1 MSPKRLGKFELPRK
15 FSKNLAEASLTYA
28 KYVAEP
34 FERGYGYTIGNAI
47 RRVLLSS
54 IEGAAITHVKIQGV
68 HHEFQSIEGVK
79 EDVTDIILNL
89 KKVLLFS
96 NKREPVRL
104 VIDVEKEGRI
114 TAGDISGD
122 PSIKIIN
129 PEQLICT
136 LDRKKPFYAEF
147 EVRSG
152 RGYCSAESNKRE
164 EQIIGEIPI
173 DALFSPVNLVKYS
186 VENTRVGQITD
197 YDKLILEVHTDGRI
211 HPDEALKE
219 AIAILKHHLSIF
231 DQVSDQEYEF
241 EAKQKASNDQN
252 NKLRA
257 LLNLSVNEIDFSV
270 RAANCLNNAKILT
283 IGQLVQKTEAELLKN
298 RNFGKKSLKEII
310 DKLKE
315 LGLSLNMNVSQFLEG
330 DVTSSDDV
338 FLEKETDTSKED
350 AVFSEKPSSKP
361 AVKAK
366 SSRLLSSDLSSP
378 NDIHTDKASPAA

>member
-1 MSPKRLGKFELPRK
+1 MSSKRLGKFELPKK
-15 FSKNLAEASLTYA
+15 FSKSLAESSLTYA

-79 EDVTDIILNL
+79 EDVTDIVLNL
-89 KKVLLFS
+89 KKVLLIS
-96 NKREPVRL
+96 NTREPVRL
-104 VIDVEKEGRI
+104 VINVEKEGPV
-114 TAGDISGD
+114 TAGDILGN
-122 PSIKIIN
+122 PAVKVIN

-147 EVRSG
+147 ELRSG

-197 YDKLILEVHTDGRI
+197 YDKLILEIHTDGRI

-219 AIAILKHHLSIF
+219 AIAIIKHHLSIF
-231 DQVSDQEYEF
+231 DQVNDQEYEF
-241 EAKQKASNDQN
+241 EAKQKVANDQN

-257 LLNLSVNEIDFSV
+257 LLNMSVNEIDFTV
-270 RAANCLNNAKILT
+270 RSANCLNNAKILT
-283 IGQLVQKTEAELLKN
+283 VGQLVQKTEAEMLKN
-298 RNFGKKSLKEII
+298 RNFGKKSLREIV

-315 LGLSLNMNVSQFLEG
+315 LGLSLSMDVEQLLEG
-330 DVTSSDDV
+330 PPPLNQDI
-338 FLEKETDTSKED
+338 FLEKATS
-350 AVFSEKPSSKP
+350 
-361 AVKAK
+361 
-366 SSRLLSSDLSSP
+366 
-378 NDIHTDKASPAA
+378 AS